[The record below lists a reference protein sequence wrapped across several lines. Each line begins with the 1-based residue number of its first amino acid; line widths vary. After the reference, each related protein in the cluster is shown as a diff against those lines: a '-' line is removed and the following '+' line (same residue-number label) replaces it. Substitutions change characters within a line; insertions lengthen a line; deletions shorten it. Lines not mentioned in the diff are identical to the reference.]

1 MMKKTLITLLLAM
14 VAVVQAVA
22 AVGDRFSSGNLTY
35 TVLTEPTSSSFGTVS
50 VYGLSTSG

>member
-1 MMKKTLITLLLAM
+1 MKKTLITLLLAM

-35 TVLTEPTSSSFGTVS
+35 TVLTEPSSSSFGTVS